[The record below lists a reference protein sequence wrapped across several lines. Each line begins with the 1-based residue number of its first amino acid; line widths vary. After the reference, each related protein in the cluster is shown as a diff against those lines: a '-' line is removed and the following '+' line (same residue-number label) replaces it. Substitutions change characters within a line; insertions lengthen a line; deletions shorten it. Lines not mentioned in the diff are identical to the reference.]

1 MCERHESSQIFGE
14 KQGRCRWLTVRT
26 RLRDEE
32 VSACGGSVAAGEE
45 SAGSRSC
52 CKTSTNVENKQQEVL
67 PPSDH
72 VRPADLP
79 MLQGISDDY
88 RDLSQIEAFLYE
100 RDIDYVMYQDWKIL
114 DQYEVACGARQGR
127 PRVKVTTVPEMMA
140 IIRQGR

>member
-1 MCERHESSQIFGE
+1 MLLLVESVSLLDHSGLTGRSVFLTVVSQVTCMCERHESSQIFGE

-26 RLRDEE
+26 RLRDEA

-67 PPSDH
+67 PPRDH
-72 VRPADLP
+72 VRPADLA

-88 RDLSQIEAFLYE
+88 RDLSQIEAFLY
-100 RDIDYVMYQDWKIL
+100 
-114 DQYEVACGARQGR
+114 
-127 PRVKVTTVPEMMA
+127 
-140 IIRQGR
+140 